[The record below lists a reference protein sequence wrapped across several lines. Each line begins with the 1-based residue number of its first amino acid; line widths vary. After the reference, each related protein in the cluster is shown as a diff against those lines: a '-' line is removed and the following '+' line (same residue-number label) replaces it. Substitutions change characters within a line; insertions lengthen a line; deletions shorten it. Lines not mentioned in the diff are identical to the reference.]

1 MLVVIRFRI
10 GGSLRF
16 LSHAETM
23 RVFQRACV
31 RAGVQIAYSQ
41 GFNPHQR
48 MSLVPPRS
56 VGVESDDDL
65 LCLWL
70 KEGQT
75 GIDAEAL
82 KAALP
87 AGIEIISVGTSEAKN
102 IPEPISARYVMKV
115 QGHKIDDGVKKHIA
129 DVLASDKFVVN
140 RRAGEDSRT
149 KAVDVRPF
157 LETIKAEPGE
167 FTVDCKIS
175 PAGTIRVD
183 EILGLLQLKTADL
196 TGPVRRTSVQWK
208 GI

>member
-1 MLVVIRFRI
+1 M
-10 GGSLRF
+10 RF

-48 MSLVPPRS
+48 LSLVPPRS
-56 VGVESDDDL
+56 VGVESDDEL

-75 GIDAEAL
+75 GIDVEAL
-82 KAALP
+82 KSALP
-87 AGIEIISVGTSEAKN
+87 AGIEIISVETSEAKN

-115 QGHKIDDGVKKHIA
+115 EGQKIDDVAKKRIA
-129 DVLASDKFVVN
+129 DVLASDKVVIN
-140 RRAGEDSRT
+140 RRTGEGSGT
-149 KAVDVRPF
+149 KPVDVRPF
-157 LETIKAEPGE
+157 LETIKAGPGE
-167 FTVDCKIS
+167 FTVDCKIT
-175 PAGTIRVD
+175 PKGTIRID

-196 TGPVRRTSVQWK
+196 IGPVRRTSVK
-208 GI
+208 YTDRH

>member
-1 MLVVIRFRI
+1 M
-10 GGSLRF
+10 RF

-23 RVFQRACV
+23 RLFQRACV

-41 GFNPHQR
+41 GFNPHQK

-56 VGVESDDDL
+56 VGVESNDDL
-65 LCLWL
+65 LCLRL

-75 GIDAEAL
+75 EIDVELL
-82 KAALP
+82 KAELP
-87 AGIEIISVGTSEAKN
+87 AGIEIISVETTQANN
-102 IPEPISARYVMKV
+102 IPEPISARYIMKV
-115 QGHKIDDGVKKHIA
+115 QEQKIDDGIRKHIT
-129 DVLASDKFVVN
+129 DVMASDKIVVN

-149 KAVDVRPF
+149 KPVDVRPF
-157 LETIKAEPGE
+157 LESIKAEAGE

-196 TGPVRRTSVQWK
+196 IGPVRRTCVQWK